1 MQLKGAYDGYSCQQL
16 LSIISNPTLSD
27 ICRKIYCD
35 RGITAVFKKTALSG
49 DEESIELL
57 HNIALGYDEFGKK
70 AEDILY
76 HIVRTPTNETLSI
89 IRLIKNACLKL
100 YNLAHA
106 ATNSPLKPAGPDNSD
121 DLLFKKL
128 FSPSKLMTI
137 IGDEIP
143 LISEKQSLSK
153 VLLNDKNN
161 ELSDGTN
168 FWDKNRQLT
177 TDEIDCYLQKI
188 AANAKNTQVNYPTGL
203 YLPDSNSTYLE
214 FALND
219 NIKIDPSWPKE
230 VQLFPIN
237 TGGHWILVSLQKI
250 VNEKNNTP
258 QIKCVIFNSLRAL
271 GHDKENSLKR
281 VINSFNSK
289 IMGEMPNNKNIT
301 DHLTEPEIIFL
312 HADLQQYLS
321 QSCGAFV
328 CMAAKE
334 VIEQRESNSD
344 SAPYTLL
351 KNYAD
356 RFKKYSAEEQ
366 YEIDFQHRLIN
377 RNCYLDKYG
386 DALINASY
394 TQLEKTHSQPKNR
407 ASGNRVS

>member
-1 MQLKGAYDGYSCQQL
+1 MVTVVSNYCQLSQTQL
-16 LSIISNPTLSD
+16 SQTFAEKFTVTEELLQSL
-27 ICRKIYCD
+27 
-35 RGITAVFKKTALSG
+35 KKTALSG

-57 HNIALGYDEFGKK
+57 HNIALGYDKFGKE

-100 YNLAHA
+100 YNLAHI
-106 ATNSPLKPAGPDNSD
+106 ATNSSLKSHDSD

-153 VLLNDKNN
+153 VLLNDENN

-177 TDEIDCYLQKI
+177 TDEIACYLQKI

-203 YLPDSNSTYLE
+203 YVPYSTRTHLE
-214 FALND
+214 DALNE
-219 NIKIDPSWPKE
+219 NIKSDPSWPNE

-250 VNEKNNTP
+250 VNKKNNKL

-271 GHDKENSLKR
+271 GYDKENSLKR
-281 VINSFNSK
+281 VINSFNSEL
-289 IMGEMPNNKNIT
+289 MGEMSNNNIKV
-301 DHLTEPEIIFL
+301 HLNEPEIIFL

-321 QSCGAFV
+321 QSRGAFV
-328 CMAAKE
+328 CMAAQE

-366 YEIDFQHRLIN
+366 YEIDFQHRLAN

-386 DALINASY
+386 DANINHY
-394 TQLEKTHSQPKNR
+394 YRNLEIKHSQPKNR
-407 ASGNRVS
+407 ASGKRVS

>member
-1 MQLKGAYDGYSCQQL
+1 MVTVVSNYCQLSQTQL
-16 LSIISNPTLSD
+16 SQTFAEKFTVTDELLQSL
-27 ICRKIYCD
+27 
-35 RGITAVFKKTALSG
+35 KKTALSG

-76 HIVRTPTNETLSI
+76 HIVRNPTNETLSI

-100 YNLAHA
+100 YNLAHT
-106 ATNSPLKPAGPDNSD
+106 ATKHPLKSHDSD

-137 IGDEIP
+137 IGEDIP

-177 TDEIDCYLQKI
+177 TDEIACYLKKI
-188 AANAKNTQVNYPTGL
+188 AANAKNTQVNYPTDF
-203 YLPDSNSTYLE
+203 YLPNSNSTYLE
-214 FALND
+214 VALND
-219 NIKIDPSWPKE
+219 NIKSDPLWPKA

-250 VNEKNNTP
+250 VNEKNNT
-258 QIKCVIFNSLRAL
+258 QLIKCIIFNSLRAL
-271 GHDKENSLKR
+271 GHEKENSLKR
-281 VINSFNSK
+281 IINSFNSEL
-289 IMGEMPNNKNIT
+289 MGEMSNNNIKV
-301 DHLTEPEIIFL
+301 HLTEPEIIFL

-328 CMAAKE
+328 CMAAQE

-366 YEIDFQHRLIN
+366 YEIDFQHRQAN

-386 DALINASY
+386 DANINDY
-394 TQLEKTHSQPKNR
+394 YRDLEIKHSQPQNR
-407 ASGNRVS
+407 ASGKRVS

>member
-1 MQLKGAYDGYSCQQL
+1 MMVTVVSNYCQLSQTQL
-16 LSIISNPTLSD
+16 SQTFAEKFTVTEELLQSL
-27 ICRKIYCD
+27 
-35 RGITAVFKKTALSG
+35 KKTALSG

-57 HNIALGYDEFGKK
+57 HNIALGYDKFGKE

-100 YNLAHA
+100 YNLAHI
-106 ATNSPLKPAGPDNSD
+106 ATNSPLKSHDSD

-153 VLLNDKNN
+153 VLLNDENN

-177 TDEIDCYLQKI
+177 TDEIACYLQKI

-203 YLPDSNSTYLE
+203 YVPYSTRTHLE
-214 FALND
+214 DALNE
-219 NIKIDPSWPKE
+219 NIKSDPSWPNE

-250 VNEKNNTP
+250 VNKKNNKL

-271 GHDKENSLKR
+271 GYDKENSLKR
-281 VINSFNSK
+281 VINSFNSEL
-289 IMGEMPNNKNIT
+289 MGEMSNNNIKV
-301 DHLTEPEIIFL
+301 HLNEPEIIFL

-328 CMAAKE
+328 CMAAQE

-366 YEIDFQHRLIN
+366 YEIDCQHRLAN

-386 DALINASY
+386 DANINHY
-394 TQLEKTHSQPKNR
+394 YRNLEIKHSQPKNR
-407 ASGNRVS
+407 ASGKRVS

>member
-1 MQLKGAYDGYSCQQL
+1 MVTVVSNYCQLSQTQL
-16 LSIISNPTLSD
+16 SQTFAEKFTVTEELLQSL
-27 ICRKIYCD
+27 
-35 RGITAVFKKTALSG
+35 KKTALSG

-57 HNIALGYDEFGKK
+57 HNIALGYDKFGKE

-100 YNLAHA
+100 YNLAHI
-106 ATNSPLKPAGPDNSD
+106 ATNSPLKSHDSD

-153 VLLNDKNN
+153 VLLNDENN

-177 TDEIDCYLQKI
+177 TDELACYLQKI
-188 AANAKNTQVNYPTGL
+188 AANAKNTQVNCPTGL
-203 YLPDSNSTYLE
+203 YVPYSTRTHLE
-214 FALND
+214 DALNE
-219 NIKIDPSWPKE
+219 NIKSDPSWPNE

-250 VNEKNNTP
+250 VNKKNNKL

-271 GHDKENSLKR
+271 GYDKENSLKR
-281 VINSFNSK
+281 VINSFNSEL
-289 IMGEMPNNKNIT
+289 MGEMSNNNIKV
-301 DHLTEPEIIFL
+301 HLNEPEIIFL

-328 CMAAKE
+328 CMAAQE

-366 YEIDFQHRLIN
+366 YEIDFQHRLAN

-386 DALINASY
+386 DANINHY
-394 TQLEKTHSQPKNR
+394 YRNLEIKHSQPKNR
-407 ASGNRVS
+407 ASGKRVS

>member
-1 MQLKGAYDGYSCQQL
+1 MVTVVSNYCQLSQTQL
-16 LSIISNPTLSD
+16 SQTFAEKFTVTEELLQSL
-27 ICRKIYCD
+27 
-35 RGITAVFKKTALSG
+35 KKTALSG

-76 HIVRTPTNETLSI
+76 HIVRNPTNETLSI

-100 YNLAHA
+100 YNLAHT
-106 ATNSPLKPAGPDNSD
+106 ATKHPLKSHDSD

-137 IGDEIP
+137 IGEDIP

-177 TDEIDCYLQKI
+177 TDEIACYLKKI
-188 AANAKNTQVNYPTGL
+188 AANAKNTQVNYPTDF
-203 YLPDSNSTYLE
+203 YLPNSNSTYLE
-214 FALND
+214 VALND
-219 NIKIDPSWPKE
+219 NIKSDPLWPKA

-250 VNEKNNTP
+250 VNKKNNKL

-271 GHDKENSLKR
+271 GYDKENSLKR
-281 VINSFNSK
+281 VINSFNSEL
-289 IMGEMPNNKNIT
+289 MGEMSNNNIKV
-301 DHLTEPEIIFL
+301 HLTEPEIIFL

-328 CMAAKE
+328 CMAAQE

-366 YEIDFQHRLIN
+366 YEIDFQHRQAN

-386 DALINASY
+386 DANINDY
-394 TQLEKTHSQPKNR
+394 YRDLEIKHSQPQNR
-407 ASGNRVS
+407 ASGKRVS

>member
-1 MQLKGAYDGYSCQQL
+1 MVTVVSNYCQLSQTQL
-16 LSIISNPTLSD
+16 SQTFAEKFTVTDELLQSL
-27 ICRKIYCD
+27 
-35 RGITAVFKKTALSG
+35 KKTALSG

-76 HIVRTPTNETLSI
+76 HIVINPTNETLSI

-100 YNLAHA
+100 YNLAHT
-106 ATNSPLKPAGPDNSD
+106 ATKHPLKSHDSD

-137 IGDEIP
+137 IGEDIP

-188 AANAKNTQVNYPTGL
+188 AASAKNTQVNYPTGL

-214 FALND
+214 IALND
-219 NIKIDPSWPKE
+219 NIKSDPSWPKE

-250 VNEKNNTP
+250 VNEKNNTQ

-271 GHDKENSLKR
+271 GHDNENSLKR
-281 VINSFNSK
+281 IINSFNSEL
-289 IMGEMPNNKNIT
+289 IGEMSNNNIKV
-301 DHLTEPEIIFL
+301 HLTEPEIIFL

-328 CMAAKE
+328 CMAAQE

-366 YEIDFQHRLIN
+366 YEIDFQHRQAN

-386 DALINASY
+386 DANINHY
-394 TQLEKTHSQPKNR
+394 YRNLEIKYSHPQNK
-407 ASGNRVS
+407 ASGKRVMTPTY

>member
-1 MQLKGAYDGYSCQQL
+1 MMVTVVSNYCQLSQTQLCQTFAEKFTVTEEL
-16 LSIISNPTLSD
+16 LQSL
-27 ICRKIYCD
+27 
-35 RGITAVFKKTALSG
+35 KKTALSG

-57 HNIALGYDEFGKK
+57 HNIALGYDKFGKE

-89 IRLIKNACLKL
+89 IRLIKNSCLKL
-100 YNLAHA
+100 YNLAHT
-106 ATNSPLKPAGPDNSD
+106 ATKHPLKSHDSD

-137 IGDEIP
+137 IGEDIP

-153 VLLNDKNN
+153 VLLNDENN

-177 TDEIDCYLQKI
+177 TDEIACYLKKI
-188 AANAKNTQVNYPTGL
+188 AANAKNTQVNYPTDF
-203 YLPDSNSTYLE
+203 YLPNSNSTYLE
-214 FALND
+214 VALND
-219 NIKIDPSWPKE
+219 NIKSDPLWPKA

-250 VNEKNNTP
+250 VNEKNNTQ
-258 QIKCVIFNSLRAL
+258 QIKCIIFNSLRAL
-271 GHDKENSLKR
+271 GHEKENSLKR
-281 VINSFNSK
+281 IINSFNSEF
-289 IMGEMPNNKNIT
+289 MGEMSNNNIKV
-301 DHLTEPEIIFL
+301 HLTEPEIIFL

-328 CMAAKE
+328 CMAAQE

-344 SAPYTLL
+344 SAHYTLL

-356 RFKKYSAEEQ
+356 RFKEYSAEEQ
-366 YEIDFQHRLIN
+366 YEIDFQHRQVN

-386 DALINASY
+386 DANINDY
-394 TQLEKTHSQPKNR
+394 YRDLEIKHSQPQNR
-407 ASGNRVS
+407 ASGKRVS

>member
-1 MQLKGAYDGYSCQQL
+1 MMVTVVSNYCQLSQTQL
-16 LSIISNPTLSD
+16 SQTFAEKFTVTEELLQSL
-27 ICRKIYCD
+27 
-35 RGITAVFKKTALSG
+35 KKTALSG

-57 HNIALGYDEFGKK
+57 HNIALGYDKFGKE

-100 YNLAHA
+100 YNLAHI
-106 ATNSPLKPAGPDNSD
+106 ATNSPLKSHDSD

-153 VLLNDKNN
+153 VLLNDENN

-177 TDEIDCYLQKI
+177 TDEIACYLQKI
-188 AANAKNTQVNYPTGL
+188 AANAKNAQVNYPTGL
-203 YLPDSNSTYLE
+203 YVPYSTRTHLE
-214 FALND
+214 DALNE
-219 NIKIDPSWPKE
+219 NIKSDPSWPNE

-250 VNEKNNTP
+250 VNKKNNKL

-271 GHDKENSLKR
+271 GYDKENSLKR
-281 VINSFNSK
+281 VINSFNSEL
-289 IMGEMPNNKNIT
+289 MGEMSNNNIKV
-301 DHLTEPEIIFL
+301 HLNEPEIIFL

-328 CMAAKE
+328 CMAAQE

-366 YEIDFQHRLIN
+366 YEIDFQHRLAN

-386 DALINASY
+386 DANINDY
-394 TQLEKTHSQPKNR
+394 YRDLE
-407 ASGNRVS
+407 

>member
-1 MQLKGAYDGYSCQQL
+1 MVTVVSNYCQLSQTQL
-16 LSIISNPTLSD
+16 SQTFAEKFTVTDELLQSL
-27 ICRKIYCD
+27 
-35 RGITAVFKKTALSG
+35 KKTALSG

-76 HIVRTPTNETLSI
+76 HIVRNPTNETLSI

-100 YNLAHA
+100 YNLAHT
-106 ATNSPLKPAGPDNSD
+106 ATNPPLKSHDSD

-137 IGDEIP
+137 IGEDIP

-188 AANAKNTQVNYPTGL
+188 AANAKNTQVNYPTDF

-214 FALND
+214 IALND
-219 NIKIDPSWPKE
+219 NIKSDPSWPKE

-250 VNEKNNTP
+250 VNEKNNTQ
-258 QIKCVIFNSLRAL
+258 QIKCIIFNSLRAL
-271 GHDKENSLKR
+271 GHEKENSLKR
-281 VINSFNSK
+281 IINSFNSEL
-289 IMGEMPNNKNIT
+289 MGEMPNNDNIT
-301 DHLTEPEIIFL
+301 DHLAEPEIIFL
-312 HADLQQYLS
+312 HTDLQQYLS

-351 KNYAD
+351 KNHAD

-386 DALINASY
+386 DANINDY
-394 TQLEKTHSQPKNR
+394 YRDLEIKHSQPQNR
-407 ASGNRVS
+407 ASGKRVS

>member
-1 MQLKGAYDGYSCQQL
+1 MVTVVSNYCQLSQTQL
-16 LSIISNPTLSD
+16 SQTFAEKFTVTDELLQSL
-27 ICRKIYCD
+27 
-35 RGITAVFKKTALSG
+35 KKTALSG

-76 HIVRTPTNETLSI
+76 HIVINPTNETLSI

-100 YNLAHA
+100 YNLAHT
-106 ATNSPLKPAGPDNSD
+106 ATKHPLKSHDSD

-137 IGDEIP
+137 IGEDIP

-188 AANAKNTQVNYPTGL
+188 AASAKNTQVNYPTGL

-214 FALND
+214 IALND
-219 NIKIDPSWPKE
+219 NIKSDPSWPKE

-250 VNEKNNTP
+250 VNEKNNTQ
-258 QIKCVIFNSLRAL
+258 QIKCVIFNLLRAL
-271 GHDKENSLKR
+271 GHDNENSLKR
-281 VINSFNSK
+281 IINSFNSEL
-289 IMGEMPNNKNIT
+289 IGEMSNNNIKV
-301 DHLTEPEIIFL
+301 HLTEPEIIFL

-328 CMAAKE
+328 CMAAQE

-366 YEIDFQHRLIN
+366 YEIDFQHRQAN

-386 DALINASY
+386 DANINHY
-394 TQLEKTHSQPKNR
+394 YRNLEIKYSHPQNK
-407 ASGNRVS
+407 ASGKRVS

>member
-1 MQLKGAYDGYSCQQL
+1 MMVTVVSNYCQLSQTQL
-16 LSIISNPTLSD
+16 SQTFAEKFTVTEELLQSL
-27 ICRKIYCD
+27 
-35 RGITAVFKKTALSG
+35 KKTALSG

-57 HNIALGYDEFGKK
+57 HNIALGYDKFGKE

-100 YNLAHA
+100 YNLAHI
-106 ATNSPLKPAGPDNSD
+106 ATNSPLKSHDSD

-153 VLLNDKNN
+153 VLLNDENN

-177 TDEIDCYLQKI
+177 TDEIACYLQKI
-188 AANAKNTQVNYPTGL
+188 AANAKNTQVNYSTGL
-203 YLPDSNSTYLE
+203 YVPYSTRTHLE
-214 FALND
+214 DALNE
-219 NIKIDPSWPKE
+219 NIKSDPSWPNE

-250 VNEKNNTP
+250 VNKKNNKL

-271 GHDKENSLKR
+271 GYDKENSLKR
-281 VINSFNSK
+281 VINSFNSEL
-289 IMGEMPNNKNIT
+289 MGEMSNNNIKV
-301 DHLTEPEIIFL
+301 HLNEPEIIFL

-328 CMAAKE
+328 CMAAQE

-366 YEIDFQHRLIN
+366 YEIDFQHRLAN

-386 DALINASY
+386 DANINHY
-394 TQLEKTHSQPKNR
+394 YRNLEIKHSQPKNR
-407 ASGNRVS
+407 ASGKRVS

>member
-1 MQLKGAYDGYSCQQL
+1 MMVTVVSNYCQLSQTQL
-16 LSIISNPTLSD
+16 SQTFAEKFTVTEELLQSL
-27 ICRKIYCD
+27 
-35 RGITAVFKKTALSG
+35 KKTALSG

-57 HNIALGYDEFGKK
+57 HNIALGYDKFGKE

-100 YNLAHA
+100 YNLAHI
-106 ATNSPLKPAGPDNSD
+106 ATNSPLKSHDSD

-153 VLLNDKNN
+153 VLLNDENN

-177 TDEIDCYLQKI
+177 TDEIACYLQKI

-203 YLPDSNSTYLE
+203 YVPYSTRTHLE
-214 FALND
+214 DALNE
-219 NIKIDPSWPKE
+219 NIKSDPSWPNE

-250 VNEKNNTP
+250 VNKKNNKL

-271 GHDKENSLKR
+271 GYDKENSLKR
-281 VINSFNSK
+281 VINSFNSEL
-289 IMGEMPNNKNIT
+289 MGEMSNNNIKV
-301 DHLTEPEIIFL
+301 HLNEPEIIFL

-328 CMAAKE
+328 CMADQE

-351 KNYAD
+351 KNHAD

-366 YEIDFQHRLIN
+366 YEIDFQHRLAN

-386 DALINASY
+386 DANINHY
-394 TQLEKTHSQPKNR
+394 YRNLEIKYSQPKNR
-407 ASGNRVS
+407 ASGKRVS

>member
-1 MQLKGAYDGYSCQQL
+1 MVTVVSNYCQLSQTQLCQTFAEKFTVTEEL
-16 LSIISNPTLSD
+16 LQSL
-27 ICRKIYCD
+27 
-35 RGITAVFKKTALSG
+35 KKTALSG

-76 HIVRTPTNETLSI
+76 HIVRNPTNETLSI

-100 YNLAHA
+100 YNLAHT
-106 ATNSPLKPAGPDNSD
+106 ATKHPLKSHDSD

-137 IGDEIP
+137 IGEDIP

-177 TDEIDCYLQKI
+177 TDEIACYLKKI
-188 AANAKNTQVNYPTGL
+188 AANAKNTQVNYPTDF
-203 YLPDSNSTYLE
+203 YLPNSNSTYLE
-214 FALND
+214 VALND
-219 NIKIDPSWPKE
+219 NIKSDPLWPKA

-250 VNEKNNTP
+250 VNEKNNTQ
-258 QIKCVIFNSLRAL
+258 QIKCIIFNSLRAL
-271 GHDKENSLKR
+271 GHEKENSLKR
-281 VINSFNSK
+281 IINSFNSEL
-289 IMGEMPNNKNIT
+289 MREMSNNNIKV
-301 DHLTEPEIIFL
+301 HLTEPEIIFL

-328 CMAAKE
+328 CMAAQE

-344 SAPYTLL
+344 SAHYTLL

-356 RFKKYSAEEQ
+356 RFKEYSAEEQ
-366 YEIDFQHRLIN
+366 YEIDFQHRLVN

-386 DALINASY
+386 DANINHY
-394 TQLEKTHSQPKNR
+394 YKDLEIKHSQPQNR
-407 ASGNRVS
+407 ASGKRVS

>member
-1 MQLKGAYDGYSCQQL
+1 MVTVVSNYCQLSQTQL
-16 LSIISNPTLSD
+16 SQTFAEKFTVTDELLQSL
-27 ICRKIYCD
+27 
-35 RGITAVFKKTALSG
+35 KKTALSG

-76 HIVRTPTNETLSI
+76 HIVRNPTNETLSI

-100 YNLAHA
+100 YNLAHT
-106 ATNSPLKPAGPDNSD
+106 ATKHPLKSHDSD

-137 IGDEIP
+137 IGEDIP

-188 AANAKNTQVNYPTGL
+188 VANAKNTQVNYPTDF

-214 FALND
+214 IALND
-219 NIKIDPSWPKE
+219 NIKSDPSWPKE

-250 VNEKNNTP
+250 VNEKNNTQ
-258 QIKCVIFNSLRAL
+258 QIKCIIFNSLRAL
-271 GHDKENSLKR
+271 GHEKENSLKR
-281 VINSFNSK
+281 IINSFNSEL
-289 IMGEMPNNKNIT
+289 MGEMSNNNIKV
-301 DHLTEPEIIFL
+301 HLTKQEITFL

-344 SAPYTLL
+344 SDPYTLL

-366 YEIDFQHRLIN
+366 YEIDFQHRQVN

-386 DALINASY
+386 DANINDY
-394 TQLEKTHSQPKNR
+394 YRDLEIKHSPPQNR
-407 ASGNRVS
+407 ASGKRVS

>member
-1 MQLKGAYDGYSCQQL
+1 MVTVVSNYCQLSQTQL
-16 LSIISNPTLSD
+16 SQTFAEKFTVTEELLQSL
-27 ICRKIYCD
+27 
-35 RGITAVFKKTALSG
+35 KKTALSG

-57 HNIALGYDEFGKK
+57 HNIALGYYKFGKE

-100 YNLAHA
+100 YNLAHI
-106 ATNSPLKPAGPDNSD
+106 ATNSPLKSHDSD

-153 VLLNDKNN
+153 VLLNDENN

-177 TDEIDCYLQKI
+177 TDEIACYLQKI

-203 YLPDSNSTYLE
+203 YVPYSTRTHLE
-214 FALND
+214 DALNE
-219 NIKIDPSWPKE
+219 NIKSDPSWPNE

-250 VNEKNNTP
+250 VNKKNNKL
-258 QIKCVIFNSLRAL
+258 QIKYVIFNSLRAL
-271 GHDKENSLKR
+271 GYDKENSLKR
-281 VINSFNSK
+281 VINSFNSEL
-289 IMGEMPNNKNIT
+289 MGEMSNNNIKV
-301 DHLTEPEIIFL
+301 HLNEPEIIFL

-328 CMAAKE
+328 CMAAQE

-366 YEIDFQHRLIN
+366 YEIDFQHRLAN

-386 DALINASY
+386 DANINHY
-394 TQLEKTHSQPKNR
+394 YRNLEIKHSQPKNR
-407 ASGNRVS
+407 ASGKRVS

>member
-1 MQLKGAYDGYSCQQL
+1 MVTVVSNYCQLSQTQL
-16 LSIISNPTLSD
+16 SQTFAENFTVTEELLQSL
-27 ICRKIYCD
+27 
-35 RGITAVFKKTALSG
+35 KKTALSG

-57 HNIALGYDEFGKK
+57 HNIALGYDKFGKE

-100 YNLAHA
+100 YNLAHI
-106 ATNSPLKPAGPDNSD
+106 ATNSPHKSHDSD

-153 VLLNDKNN
+153 VLLNDENN

-177 TDEIDCYLQKI
+177 TDEIACYLQKI
-188 AANAKNTQVNYPTGL
+188 AANAKNAQVNYPTGL
-203 YLPDSNSTYLE
+203 YVPYSTRTHLE
-214 FALND
+214 DALNE
-219 NIKIDPSWPKE
+219 NIKSDPSWPNE

-250 VNEKNNTP
+250 VNKKNNKL

-271 GHDKENSLKR
+271 GYDKENSLKR
-281 VINSFNSK
+281 VINSFNSEL
-289 IMGEMPNNKNIT
+289 MGEMSNNNIKV
-301 DHLTEPEIIFL
+301 HLNEPEIIFL

-328 CMAAKE
+328 CMAAQE

-366 YEIDFQHRLIN
+366 YEIDFQHRLAN

-386 DALINASY
+386 DANINDY
-394 TQLEKTHSQPKNR
+394 YRDLEIKHSQPQNR
-407 ASGNRVS
+407 ASGKRVS

>member
-1 MQLKGAYDGYSCQQL
+1 MVTVVSNYCQLSQTQL
-16 LSIISNPTLSD
+16 SQTFAEKFTVTNELLQSL
-27 ICRKIYCD
+27 
-35 RGITAVFKKTALSG
+35 KKTALSG

-76 HIVRTPTNETLSI
+76 HIVRNPTNETLSI

-100 YNLAHA
+100 YNLAHT
-106 ATNSPLKPAGPDNSD
+106 ATKHPLKSHDSD

-137 IGDEIP
+137 IGEDIP

-177 TDEIDCYLQKI
+177 TDEIACYLKKI
-188 AANAKNTQVNYPTGL
+188 AANAKNTQVNYPTDF
-203 YLPDSNSTYLE
+203 YLPNSNSTYLE
-214 FALND
+214 VALND
-219 NIKIDPSWPKE
+219 NIKSDPLWPKA
-230 VQLFPIN
+230 VQLFPMN

-250 VNEKNNTP
+250 VNEKNNTQ
-258 QIKCVIFNSLRAL
+258 QIKCIIFNSLRAL
-271 GHDKENSLKR
+271 GHEKENSLKR
-281 VINSFNSK
+281 IINSFNSEL
-289 IMGEMPNNKNIT
+289 MGEMSNNNIKV
-301 DHLTEPEIIFL
+301 HLTEPEIIFL

-328 CMAAKE
+328 CMAAQE

-366 YEIDFQHRLIN
+366 YEIDFQHRQAN

-386 DALINASY
+386 DANINDY
-394 TQLEKTHSQPKNR
+394 YRDLEIKHSQPQNR
-407 ASGNRVS
+407 ASGKRVS

>member
-1 MQLKGAYDGYSCQQL
+1 MVTVVSNYCQLSQTQLCQTFAEKFTVTEEL
-16 LSIISNPTLSD
+16 LQSL
-27 ICRKIYCD
+27 
-35 RGITAVFKKTALSG
+35 KKTALSG

-76 HIVRTPTNETLSI
+76 HIVRNPTNETLSI

-100 YNLAHA
+100 YNLAHT
-106 ATNSPLKPAGPDNSD
+106 ATKHPLKSHDSD

-137 IGDEIP
+137 IGEDIP

-177 TDEIDCYLQKI
+177 TDEIACYLKKI
-188 AANAKNTQVNYPTGL
+188 AANAKNTQVNCPTDF
-203 YLPDSNSTYLE
+203 YLPNSNSTYLE
-214 FALND
+214 VALND
-219 NIKIDPSWPKE
+219 NIKSDPLWPKA

-250 VNEKNNTP
+250 VNEKNNTQ
-258 QIKCVIFNSLRAL
+258 QIKCIIFNSLRAL
-271 GHDKENSLKR
+271 GHEKENSLKR
-281 VINSFNSK
+281 IINSFNSEL
-289 IMGEMPNNKNIT
+289 MREMSNNNIKV
-301 DHLTEPEIIFL
+301 HLTEPEIIFL

-328 CMAAKE
+328 CMAAQE

-344 SAPYTLL
+344 SAHYTLL

-366 YEIDFQHRLIN
+366 YEIDFQHRQVN

-386 DALINASY
+386 DANINDY
-394 TQLEKTHSQPKNR
+394 YRDLEIKHSQPQNR
-407 ASGNRVS
+407 ASGKRVS

>member
-1 MQLKGAYDGYSCQQL
+1 MVTVVSNYCQLSQTQLCQTFAEKFTVTEEL
-16 LSIISNPTLSD
+16 LQS
-27 ICRKIYCD
+27 
-35 RGITAVFKKTALSG
+35 FKKTALSG

-76 HIVRTPTNETLSI
+76 HIVRNPTNETLSI

-100 YNLAHA
+100 YNLAHT
-106 ATNSPLKPAGPDNSD
+106 ATKHPLKPHDSD

-137 IGDEIP
+137 IGEDIP

-177 TDEIDCYLQKI
+177 TDEIACYLKKI
-188 AANAKNTQVNYPTGL
+188 AANAKNTQVNYPTDF
-203 YLPDSNSTYLE
+203 YLPNSNSTYLE
-214 FALND
+214 VALND
-219 NIKIDPSWPKE
+219 NIKSDPLWPKA

-250 VNEKNNTP
+250 VNEKNNTQ
-258 QIKCVIFNSLRAL
+258 QIKCIIFNSLRAL
-271 GHDKENSLKR
+271 GHEKENSLKR
-281 VINSFNSK
+281 IINSFNSEL
-289 IMGEMPNNKNIT
+289 MREMSNNNIKV
-301 DHLTEPEIIFL
+301 HLTEPEIIFL

-328 CMAAKE
+328 CMAAQE

-344 SAPYTLL
+344 SAHYTLL

-366 YEIDFQHRLIN
+366 YEIDFQHRQVN

-386 DALINASY
+386 DANINDY
-394 TQLEKTHSQPKNR
+394 YRDLEIKHSQPQNR
-407 ASGNRVS
+407 ASGKRVS

>member
-1 MQLKGAYDGYSCQQL
+1 MMVTVVSNYCQLSQTQL
-16 LSIISNPTLSD
+16 SQTFAEKFTVTEELLQSL
-27 ICRKIYCD
+27 
-35 RGITAVFKKTALSG
+35 KKTALSG

-57 HNIALGYDEFGKK
+57 HNIALGYDKFGKE

-100 YNLAHA
+100 YNLAHI
-106 ATNSPLKPAGPDNSD
+106 ATNSPLKSHDSD

-153 VLLNDKNN
+153 VLLNDENN

-177 TDEIDCYLQKI
+177 TDEIACYLQKI
-188 AANAKNTQVNYPTGL
+188 AANAKNAQVNYPTGL
-203 YLPDSNSTYLE
+203 YVPYSTRTHLE
-214 FALND
+214 DALNE
-219 NIKIDPSWPKE
+219 NIKSDPSWPNE

-250 VNEKNNTP
+250 VNKKNNKL

-271 GHDKENSLKR
+271 GYDKENSLKR
-281 VINSFNSK
+281 VINSFNSEL
-289 IMGEMPNNKNIT
+289 MGEMSNNNIKV
-301 DHLTEPEIIFL
+301 HLNEPEIIFL

-328 CMAAKE
+328 CMAAQE

-366 YEIDFQHRLIN
+366 YEIDVQHRLAN

-386 DALINASY
+386 DANINDY
-394 TQLEKTHSQPKNR
+394 YRDLEIKHSQPQNR
-407 ASGNRVS
+407 ASGKRVS

>member
-1 MQLKGAYDGYSCQQL
+1 MVTVVSNYCQLSQTQL
-16 LSIISNPTLSD
+16 SQTFAEKFTVTEELLQSL
-27 ICRKIYCD
+27 
-35 RGITAVFKKTALSG
+35 KKTALSG

-70 AEDILY
+70 AEDIFY
-76 HIVRTPTNETLSI
+76 HIVRNPTNETLSI

-100 YNLAHA
+100 YNLAHT
-106 ATNSPLKPAGPDNSD
+106 ATKHPLKSHDSD

-137 IGDEIP
+137 IGEDIP

-188 AANAKNTQVNYPTGL
+188 AASAKNTQVNYPTGL

-214 FALND
+214 IALND
-219 NIKIDPSWPKE
+219 NIKSDPSWPKE

-250 VNEKNNTP
+250 VNEKNNTQ

-271 GHDKENSLKR
+271 GHDNENSLKR
-281 VINSFNSK
+281 IINSFNSEL
-289 IMGEMPNNKNIT
+289 IGEMSNNNIKV
-301 DHLTEPEIIFL
+301 HLTEPEIIFL

-328 CMAAKE
+328 CMAAQE

-366 YEIDFQHRLIN
+366 YEIDFQHRQAN

-386 DALINASY
+386 DANINHY
-394 TQLEKTHSQPKNR
+394 YRNLEIKYSHPQNK
-407 ASGNRVS
+407 ASGKRVS

>member
-1 MQLKGAYDGYSCQQL
+1 MMVTVVSNYCQLSQTQL
-16 LSIISNPTLSD
+16 SQTFAEKFTVTEELLQSL
-27 ICRKIYCD
+27 
-35 RGITAVFKKTALSG
+35 KKTALSG

-57 HNIALGYDEFGKK
+57 HNIALGYDKFGKE

-100 YNLAHA
+100 YNLAHI
-106 ATNSPLKPAGPDNSD
+106 ATNSPLKSHDSD

-153 VLLNDKNN
+153 VLLNDENN

-177 TDEIDCYLQKI
+177 TDEIACYLQKI

-203 YLPDSNSTYLE
+203 YVPYSTRTHLE
-214 FALND
+214 DALNE
-219 NIKIDPSWPKE
+219 NIKSDPSWPNE

-250 VNEKNNTP
+250 VNKKKNNKL

-271 GHDKENSLKR
+271 GYDKENSLKR
-281 VINSFNSK
+281 VINSFNSEL
-289 IMGEMPNNKNIT
+289 MGEMSNNNIKV
-301 DHLTEPEIIFL
+301 HLNEPEIIFL

-328 CMAAKE
+328 CMAAQE

-366 YEIDFQHRLIN
+366 YEIDFQHRLAN

-386 DALINASY
+386 DANINHY
-394 TQLEKTHSQPKNR
+394 YRNLEIKHSQPKNR
-407 ASGNRVS
+407 ASGKRVS

>member
-1 MQLKGAYDGYSCQQL
+1 MMVTVVSNYCQLSQTQL
-16 LSIISNPTLSD
+16 SQTFAEKFTVTEELLQSL
-27 ICRKIYCD
+27 
-35 RGITAVFKKTALSG
+35 KKTALSG

-57 HNIALGYDEFGKK
+57 HNIALGYDKFGKE

-100 YNLAHA
+100 YNLAHI
-106 ATNSPLKPAGPDNSD
+106 ATNSPLKSHDSD

-153 VLLNDKNN
+153 VLLNDENN

-177 TDEIDCYLQKI
+177 TDEIACYLQKI
-188 AANAKNTQVNYPTGL
+188 AANAKNAQVNYPTGL
-203 YLPDSNSTYLE
+203 YVPYSTRTHLE
-214 FALND
+214 DALNE
-219 NIKIDPSWPKE
+219 NIKSDPSWPNE

-250 VNEKNNTP
+250 VNKKNNKL

-271 GHDKENSLKR
+271 GYDKENSLKR
-281 VINSFNSK
+281 VINIFNSEL
-289 IMGEMPNNKNIT
+289 MGEMSNNNIKV
-301 DHLTEPEIIFL
+301 HLNEPEIIFL

-328 CMAAKE
+328 CMAAQE

-366 YEIDFQHRLIN
+366 YEIDFQHRLAN

-386 DALINASY
+386 DANINDY
-394 TQLEKTHSQPKNR
+394 YRDLEIKHSQPQNR
-407 ASGNRVS
+407 ASGKRVS

>member
-1 MQLKGAYDGYSCQQL
+1 MVTVVSNYCQLSQTQL
-16 LSIISNPTLSD
+16 SQTFAEKFTVTEELLQSL
-27 ICRKIYCD
+27 
-35 RGITAVFKKTALSG
+35 KKTALSG

-57 HNIALGYDEFGKK
+57 HNIALGYDKFGKE

-100 YNLAHA
+100 YNLAHI
-106 ATNSPLKPAGPDNSD
+106 ATNSPLKSHDSD

-153 VLLNDKNN
+153 VLLNDENN

-177 TDEIDCYLQKI
+177 TDEIACYLQKI

-203 YLPDSNSTYLE
+203 YVPYSTRTHLE
-214 FALND
+214 DALNE
-219 NIKIDPSWPKE
+219 NIKSDPSWPNE
-230 VQLFPIN
+230 VQLIPIN

-250 VNEKNNTP
+250 VNKKNNKL

-271 GHDKENSLKR
+271 GYDKENSLKR
-281 VINSFNSK
+281 VINSFNSEL
-289 IMGEMPNNKNIT
+289 MGEMSNNNIKV
-301 DHLTEPEIIFL
+301 HLNEPEIIFL

-328 CMAAKE
+328 CMAAQE

-366 YEIDFQHRLIN
+366 YEIDFQHRLAN

-386 DALINASY
+386 DANINHY
-394 TQLEKTHSQPKNR
+394 YRNLEIKHSQPQNR
-407 ASGNRVS
+407 ASGKRVS

>member
-1 MQLKGAYDGYSCQQL
+1 MVTVVSNYCQLSQTQL
-16 LSIISNPTLSD
+16 SQTFAEKFTVTEELLQSL
-27 ICRKIYCD
+27 
-35 RGITAVFKKTALSG
+35 KKTALSG

-57 HNIALGYDEFGKK
+57 HNIALGYDKFGKE

-76 HIVRTPTNETLSI
+76 HIVRTPKNETLSI

-100 YNLAHA
+100 YNLAHI
-106 ATNSPLKPAGPDNSD
+106 ATNSPLKSHDSD

-153 VLLNDKNN
+153 VLLNDENN

-177 TDEIDCYLQKI
+177 TDEIACYLQKI

-203 YLPDSNSTYLE
+203 YVPYSTRTNLE
-214 FALND
+214 DALNE
-219 NIKIDPSWPKE
+219 NIKSDPSWPNE

-250 VNEKNNTP
+250 VNKKNNKL

-271 GHDKENSLKR
+271 GYDKENSLKR
-281 VINSFNSK
+281 VINSFNSEL
-289 IMGEMPNNKNIT
+289 MGEMSNNNIKV
-301 DHLTEPEIIFL
+301 HLNEPEIIFL

-328 CMAAKE
+328 CMAAQE

-366 YEIDFQHRLIN
+366 YEIDFQHRLAN

-386 DALINASY
+386 DANINHY
-394 TQLEKTHSQPKNR
+394 YRNLEIKHSQPKNR
-407 ASGNRVS
+407 ASGKRVS

>member
-1 MQLKGAYDGYSCQQL
+1 MVTVVSNYCQLSQTQL
-16 LSIISNPTLSD
+16 SQTFAEKFTVTDELLQSL
-27 ICRKIYCD
+27 
-35 RGITAVFKKTALSG
+35 KKTALSG

-76 HIVRTPTNETLSI
+76 HIVRNPTNETLSI

-100 YNLAHA
+100 YNLAHT
-106 ATNSPLKPAGPDNSD
+106 ATKHPLKSHDSD

-137 IGDEIP
+137 IGEDIP

-177 TDEIDCYLQKI
+177 TDEIACYLKKI
-188 AANAKNTQVNYPTGL
+188 AANAKNTQVNYPTDF
-203 YLPDSNSTYLE
+203 YLPNSNSTYLE
-214 FALND
+214 VALND
-219 NIKIDPSWPKE
+219 NIKSDPLWPKA

-250 VNEKNNTP
+250 VNEKNNTQ
-258 QIKCVIFNSLRAL
+258 QIKCIIFNSLRAL
-271 GHDKENSLKR
+271 GHEKENSLKR
-281 VINSFNSK
+281 IINSFNSEL
-289 IMGEMPNNKNIT
+289 MREMSNNNIKV
-301 DHLTEPEIIFL
+301 HLTEPEIIFL

-328 CMAAKE
+328 CMAAQE

-366 YEIDFQHRLIN
+366 YEIDFQHRQAN

-386 DALINASY
+386 DANINDY
-394 TQLEKTHSQPKNR
+394 YRDLEIKHSQPQNR
-407 ASGNRVS
+407 ASGKRVS

>member
-1 MQLKGAYDGYSCQQL
+1 MMVTVVSNYCQLSQTQLCQTFAEKFTVTEEL
-16 LSIISNPTLSD
+16 LQSL
-27 ICRKIYCD
+27 
-35 RGITAVFKKTALSG
+35 KKTALSG

-76 HIVRTPTNETLSI
+76 HIVRNPTNETLSI

-100 YNLAHA
+100 YNLAHT
-106 ATNSPLKPAGPDNSD
+106 ATKHPLKSHDSD

-137 IGDEIP
+137 IGEDIP
-143 LISEKQSLSK
+143 LISEKQSFSK

-177 TDEIDCYLQKI
+177 TDEIACYLKKI
-188 AANAKNTQVNYPTGL
+188 AANAKNTQVNYPTDF
-203 YLPDSNSTYLE
+203 YLPNSNSTYLE
-214 FALND
+214 VALND
-219 NIKIDPSWPKE
+219 NIKSDPLWPKA

-250 VNEKNNTP
+250 VNEKNNTQ
-258 QIKCVIFNSLRAL
+258 QIKCIIFNSLRAL
-271 GHDKENSLKR
+271 GHEKENSLKR
-281 VINSFNSK
+281 IINSFNSEL
-289 IMGEMPNNKNIT
+289 MREMSNNNIKV
-301 DHLTEPEIIFL
+301 HLTEPEIIFL

-328 CMAAKE
+328 CMAAQE

-344 SAPYTLL
+344 SAHYTLL

-366 YEIDFQHRLIN
+366 YEIDFQHRQVN

-386 DALINASY
+386 DANINDY
-394 TQLEKTHSQPKNR
+394 YRDLEIKHSQPQNR
-407 ASGNRVS
+407 ASGKRVS

>member
-1 MQLKGAYDGYSCQQL
+1 MVTVVSNYCQLSQTQL
-16 LSIISNPTLSD
+16 SQTFAEKFTVTEELLQSL
-27 ICRKIYCD
+27 
-35 RGITAVFKKTALSG
+35 KKTALSG

-57 HNIALGYDEFGKK
+57 HNIALGYDKFGKEAK
-70 AEDILY
+70 DILY

-89 IRLIKNACLKL
+89 IRLIKNACLKS
-100 YNLAHA
+100 YNLAHI
-106 ATNSPLKPAGPDNSD
+106 ATNSPLKSHDSD

-153 VLLNDKNN
+153 VLLNDENN

-177 TDEIDCYLQKI
+177 TDEIACYLQKI

-203 YLPDSNSTYLE
+203 YVPYSTRTHLE
-214 FALND
+214 DALNE
-219 NIKIDPSWPKE
+219 NIKSDPSWPNE

-250 VNEKNNTP
+250 VNKKNNKL

-271 GHDKENSLKR
+271 GYDKENSLKR
-281 VINSFNSK
+281 VINSFNSEL
-289 IMGEMPNNKNIT
+289 MGEMSNNNIKV
-301 DHLTEPEIIFL
+301 HLNEPEIIFL

-328 CMAAKE
+328 CMAAQE

-366 YEIDFQHRLIN
+366 YEIDFQHRLAN

-386 DALINASY
+386 DANINHY
-394 TQLEKTHSQPKNR
+394 YRNLEIKHSQPKNR
-407 ASGNRVS
+407 ASGKRVS

>member
-1 MQLKGAYDGYSCQQL
+1 MVTVVSNYCQLSQTQL
-16 LSIISNPTLSD
+16 SQTFAEKFTVTEELLQSL
-27 ICRKIYCD
+27 
-35 RGITAVFKKTALSG
+35 KKTALSG

-57 HNIALGYDEFGKK
+57 HNIALGYDKFGKE

-100 YNLAHA
+100 YNLAHI
-106 ATNSPLKPAGPDNSD
+106 ATNSPLKSHDSD

-153 VLLNDKNN
+153 VLLNDENN

-177 TDEIDCYLQKI
+177 TDEIACYLQKI

-203 YLPDSNSTYLE
+203 YVPYSTRTHLE
-214 FALND
+214 DALNE
-219 NIKIDPSWPKE
+219 NIKSDPSWPNE

-250 VNEKNNTP
+250 VNKKNNKL

-271 GHDKENSLKR
+271 GYDKENSLKR
-281 VINSFNSK
+281 VINSFNSEL
-289 IMGEMPNNKNIT
+289 MGEMSNNNIKV
-301 DHLTEPEIIFL
+301 HLNEPEIIFL

-328 CMAAKE
+328 CMAAQE

-366 YEIDFQHRLIN
+366 YEIDFQHRLAN

-386 DALINASY
+386 DANINHYSRN
-394 TQLEKTHSQPKNR
+394 LEIKHSQPKNR
-407 ASGNRVS
+407 ASGKRVS

>member
-1 MQLKGAYDGYSCQQL
+1 MVTVVSNYCQLSQTQL
-16 LSIISNPTLSD
+16 SQTFAEKFTVTDELLQSL
-27 ICRKIYCD
+27 
-35 RGITAVFKKTALSG
+35 KKTALSG

-76 HIVRTPTNETLSI
+76 HIVRNPTNETLSI

-100 YNLAHA
+100 YNLAHT
-106 ATNSPLKPAGPDNSD
+106 ATKHPLKSHDSD

-137 IGDEIP
+137 IGEDIP

-177 TDEIDCYLQKI
+177 TDEIACYLKKI
-188 AANAKNTQVNYPTGL
+188 AANAKNTQVKYPTDF
-203 YLPDSNSTYLE
+203 YLPNSNSTYLE
-214 FALND
+214 VALND
-219 NIKIDPSWPKE
+219 NIKSDPLWPKA

-250 VNEKNNTP
+250 VNEKNNTQ
-258 QIKCVIFNSLRAL
+258 QIKCIIFNSLRAL
-271 GHDKENSLKR
+271 GHEKENSLKR
-281 VINSFNSK
+281 IINSFNSEL
-289 IMGEMPNNKNIT
+289 MGEMSNNNIKV
-301 DHLTEPEIIFL
+301 HLTEPEIIFL

-328 CMAAKE
+328 CMAAQE

-366 YEIDFQHRLIN
+366 YEIDFQHRQAN

-386 DALINASY
+386 DANINDY
-394 TQLEKTHSQPKNR
+394 YRDLEIKHSQPQNR
-407 ASGNRVS
+407 ASGKRVS

>member
-1 MQLKGAYDGYSCQQL
+1 MMVTVVSNYCQLSQTQL
-16 LSIISNPTLSD
+16 SQTFAEKFTVTDELLQSL
-27 ICRKIYCD
+27 
-35 RGITAVFKKTALSG
+35 KKTALSG

-106 ATNSPLKPAGPDNSD
+106 ATNSPLKPVGPDNSD

-214 FALND
+214 IALND
-219 NIKIDPSWPKE
+219 NIKSDPSWPNE

-250 VNEKNNTP
+250 VNEKNNTQ
-258 QIKCVIFNSLRAL
+258 QIKFIIFNSLRAL

-289 IMGEMPNNKNIT
+289 FMGEMPNNDNIT

-366 YEIDFQHRLIN
+366 YEIDFQHRLVN

-386 DALINASY
+386 DANINHY
-394 TQLEKTHSQPKNR
+394 YKDLE
-407 ASGNRVS
+407 